1 MAGKA
6 STKTKKSSS
15 SSRPCPTKALN
26 SEAKSFLDGKS
37 PYPHPARSY
46 EPTLDEFRKVS
57 FSDFVRNFL
66 FQDGIEPKTT
76 FKEEE
81 EKEEEEKKEGQSETD
96 NKSDTEVTATKEPK
110 TKKEPVRPRRMNTR
124 NSRSQKLHKDNLPD
138 PRLSTK
144 WSDGMAKITLP
155 EGWWDKAGIGKDMTA
170 RGPNWQRGTRLGDVT
185 VEGPIKQCISGIGG
199 VYEFSLM
206 NSPSINICDFRD
218 KADAYRKRQ
227 VGKEFDDDY
236 SDDNMAKLERR
247 FWKRLGPTMEP
258 PFYGADM
265 DGSFFDG
272 DSACG
277 WNVESL
283 ESCLQ
288 LLTVNTNQDNLPGVT
303 SPYLYFGMWGSVFC
317 AHTED
322 MNLLSINYLH
332 AGAPKMWYAISPED
346 SKRFE
351 SLAQSHF
358 AQAAQVCPEFLR
370 HKRCLLSP
378 AILRKAGIM
387 YTTQIQR
394 PGDAMITFPGSYHFG
409 FNTGFNIAESTNFA
423 VPEWIPS
430 ALEARVCMCHPH
442 SVRIDMKQFQ
452 ALLDRYEKDNE
463 KSEKCGRGLSYREW
477 IMMERKKRRRVEE
490 SASGS
495 DTEEESLTVTNKKQ
509 FIVEV
514 VQPLP
519 HNNNNNISSSSST
532 KRSTSKK
539 TSKKRIKEDWRLAVR
554 GSKASIL
561 PRTKVLCFITDQKG
575 STNAN
580 QCFAGTVDELMD
592 GHARIHFAGLR
603 REEDIWVALT
613 SPKIFLDG
621 GAQDP
626 EAYAEKHKASKKRTR

>member
-1 MAGKA
+1 
-6 STKTKKSSS
+6 
-15 SSRPCPTKALN
+15 L
-26 SEAKSFLDGKS
+26 FLDGKS
-37 PYPHPARSY
+37 PYPRPARSY
-46 EPTLDEFRKVS
+46 EPTLHEFRKFS

-66 FQDGIEPKTT
+66 FQDGVEPKTT
-76 FKEEE
+76 FKEE
-81 EKEEEEKKEGQSETD
+81 KEDDQEEKKKVKEGEKKINVEGQIE
-96 NKSDTEVTATKEPK
+96 K
-110 TKKEPVRPRRMNTR
+110 KKEQEKKSSPPSPPRRMNTR
-124 NSRSQKLHKDNLPD
+124 NSRSKKLKKDNMPD
-138 PRLSTK
+138 PRLSSK
-144 WSDGMAKITLP
+144 WSDGMAKVTLP
-155 EGWWDKAGIGKDMTA
+155 EGWWNKAGIGNDMTA
-170 RGPNWQRGTRLGDVT
+170 RGPDWQRGTRLGDLI

-206 NSPSINICDFRD
+206 NSQSINLCDFRD

-227 VGKEFDDDY
+227 VGKEVDDDF
-236 SDDNMAKLERR
+236 SDENMSKLERR
-247 FWKRLGPTMEP
+247 FWKRLGPTMEAP
-258 PFYGADM
+258 YYGADM

-272 DSACG
+272 DRACG

-288 LLTVNTNQDNLPGVT
+288 LLTVNTKQDNLPGVT

-332 AGAPKMWYAISPED
+332 AGAPKMWYAVSPVD

-358 AQAAQVCPEFLR
+358 AHAARNCPEFLR

-378 AILRKAGIM
+378 AILKKAGIM

-452 ALLDRYEKDNE
+452 ALLDRYERDNE
-463 KSEKCGRGLSYREW
+463 KAEKCGRGLSYREW
-477 IMMERKKRRRVEE
+477 IILERKKQRRAEGEAV
-490 SASGS
+490 S
-495 DTEEESLTVTNKKQ
+495 DSETEEEDLTATKKKQ

-519 HNNNNNISSSSST
+519 SNKHDPSSQSSTSNT
-532 KRSTSKK
+532 KRSPSKK
-539 TSKKRIKEDWRLAVR
+539 TSSSKKRVKEDWRLAIR
-554 GSKASIL
+554 ASKASIV
-561 PRTKVLCFITDQKG
+561 PRAKVLCFITDRKEN
-575 STNAN
+575 TNPN
-580 QCFAGTVDELMD
+580 QCFSGVVDELMD

-603 REEDIWVALT
+603 REEDIWVQVT
-613 SPKIFLDG
+613 SSKLFLDG

-626 EAYAEKHKASKKRTR
+626 VSYAQKQKYKKSKK